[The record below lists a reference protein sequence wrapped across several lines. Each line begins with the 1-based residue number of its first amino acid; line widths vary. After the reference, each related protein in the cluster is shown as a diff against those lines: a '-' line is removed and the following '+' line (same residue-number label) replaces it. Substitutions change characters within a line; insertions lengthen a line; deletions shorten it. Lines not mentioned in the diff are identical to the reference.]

1 MMEQIALPSEMMSQ
15 VRRLAFQEK
24 RSVEAVVAEAIQE
37 HLEMMAEA
45 KIDQEIALFE
55 QQHPLLVQKYLG
67 QVVAIHEGQVV
78 DTDSDFELLFLRVQ
92 GKFPNIPILFRLVT
106 DVAETEFRGRV
117 PSMQTNGS

>member
-55 QQHPLLVQKYLG
+55 QNKMDLQHRSN
-67 QVVAIHEGQVV
+67 
-78 DTDSDFELLFLRVQ
+78 DSERRKAVPNHRRTTLSERSHRIGAGSLRLFC
-92 GKFPNIPILFRLVT
+92 KNT
-106 DVAETEFRGRV
+106 
-117 PSMQTNGS
+117 